1 MSVQLEPSAD
11 YVVAAKDKPAATT
24 KSGFYIPESAQE
36 KPQAATIVAVGKNVK
51 SYKPGDKILYKSYG
65 ANEFK
70 LDGEEYLIVKE
81 EDILARIK

>member
-11 YVVAAKDKPAATT
+11 YVVAQKDKPSATT

-36 KPQAATIVAVGKNVK
+36 KPQAATITAVGGNVRN
-51 SYKPGDKILYKSYG
+51 YKVGDKILFKSYSG
-65 ANEFK
+65 NEFK
-70 LDGEEYLIVKE
+70 FDSEEYLIVKE

>member
-11 YVVAAKDKPAATT
+11 YVVAQQEKAEAKT

-36 KPQAATIVAVGKNVK
+36 KPKSATITAVGKNIK
-51 SYKPGDKILYKSYG
+51 NYKVGDKILYKSYSS
-65 ANEFK
+65 NEFK